1 MKTSFTQ
8 EDIALVKRI
17 LDATTMKV
25 FANTQPRLHSTESD
39 DDTIVVDGMYITLET
54 RYESLTDVW
63 GDYADERGYNTYR
76 LSAEVTIP
84 SNSRMEPD
92 DVDIKDL
99 HTATELVEAV
109 RLLVMEVCWHMI
121 DSAMEADA
129 MAAAYAAEY

>member
-1 MKTSFTQ
+1 MKTGFTQ

-39 DDTIVVDGMYITLET
+39 DDTIVVDGMYITLEPVYT
-54 RYESLTDVW
+54 PEER
-63 GDYADERGYNTYR
+63 DYNIYR

-92 DVDIKDL
+92 DVDIKEL
-99 HTATELVEAV
+99 HTATELVEAA

>member
-39 DDTIVVDGMYITLET
+39 DDTIVVDGMYITLEPVYT
-54 RYESLTDVW
+54 LEER
-63 GDYADERGYNTYR
+63 DYTLYK

-84 SNSRMEPD
+84 SNSRREPD
-92 DVDIKDL
+92 DVDIKEL

>member
-1 MKTSFTQ
+1 MKTGFTQ

-39 DDTIVVDGMYITLET
+39 DDTIVVDGMYITLEPVYT
-54 RYESLTDVW
+54 LEER
-63 GDYADERGYNTYR
+63 DYTLYK

-92 DVDIKDL
+92 DVDIKEL

>member
-39 DDTIVVDGMYITLET
+39 DDTIVVDGMYITLEPVYT
-54 RYESLTDVW
+54 PEER
-63 GDYADERGYNTYR
+63 DYNIYR

-92 DVDIKDL
+92 DVDIKEL
-99 HTATELVEAV
+99 HTATALVEAA

>member
-39 DDTIVVDGMYITLET
+39 DDTIVVDGMYITLEPVYT
-54 RYESLTDVW
+54 PEER
-63 GDYADERGYNTYR
+63 DYNIYR

-92 DVDIKDL
+92 DVDIKEL

>member
-1 MKTSFTQ
+1 MKTGFTQ

-39 DDTIVVDGMYITLET
+39 DDTIVVDGMYITLEPVYT
-54 RYESLTDVW
+54 PEER
-63 GDYADERGYNTYR
+63 DYNIYR

-92 DVDIKDL
+92 DVDIKEL

>member
-39 DDTIVVDGMYITLET
+39 DDTIVVDGMYITLEPVYT
-54 RYESLTDVW
+54 PEER
-63 GDYADERGYNTYR
+63 DYNIYR

-92 DVDIKDL
+92 DVDIKEL
-99 HTATELVEAV
+99 HTATERVEAA

>member
-39 DDTIVVDGMYITLET
+39 DDTIVVDGMYITLEPVYT
-54 RYESLTDVW
+54 LEER
-63 GDYADERGYNTYR
+63 DYTLYK

-92 DVDIKDL
+92 DVDIKEL

>member
-8 EDIALVKRI
+8 EDIALVKRM

-25 FANTQPRLHSTESD
+25 FANTQPRLHSTVTD
-39 DDTIVVDGMYITLET
+39 DDTIEVDGLYITLEPVYT
-54 RYESLTDVW
+54 PEER
-63 GDYADERGYNTYR
+63 DYNIYR

-92 DVDIKDL
+92 DVDIKEL

>member
-1 MKTSFTQ
+1 MKTAFTQ
-8 EDIALVKRI
+8 EDIALIKRM

-39 DDTIVVDGMYITLET
+39 DDTIVVDGMYITLEPVYT
-54 RYESLTDVW
+54 PEER
-63 GDYADERGYNTYR
+63 DYNIYR

-92 DVDIKDL
+92 DVDIKEL

>member
-39 DDTIVVDGMYITLET
+39 DDTIVVDGMYITLEPVYT
-54 RYESLTDVW
+54 PEER
-63 GDYADERGYNTYR
+63 DYNIYR

-92 DVDIKDL
+92 DVDIKEL

-109 RLLVMEVCWHMI
+109 RLQIGRAHV
-121 DSAMEADA
+121 
-129 MAAAYAAEY
+129 